1 MRFIKFIIEQGGQSA
16 GKMELG
22 STSLKQAR
30 EYAQSLLDKTD
41 RDLDT
46 ILPDFDKNYTLA
58 KRMASLGTEVRK
70 EMPVIN
76 DDDVRLLQ
84 QRLKQG
90 KIDIHPPFAD
100 ATPQKNP
107 FPEGLSGDQAENF
120 LQKGLQDSNKKD
132 DVVSVSKTKE
142 KVGKLKPIQK
152 QIYLDK
158 SLERTLTT
166 GDVQGTKNFLANQ
179 TFFIVS
185 KDNFIIDGHHRYMSG
200 VLIDP
205 EIKVTCIKIDLP
217 ISMLLPLTKAYGD
230 AIGNKRNL

>member
-1 MRFIKFIIEQGGQSA
+1 MRLREFLLEQGGQAA
-16 GKMELG
+16 GKLELG
-22 STSLKQAR
+22 NTSLKEAKR
-30 EYAQSLLDKTD
+30 YAEGLLEGTGKT
-41 RDLDT
+41 LDEL
-46 ILPDFDKNYTLA
+46 LPDFDKNFLKA
-58 KRMASLGTEVRK
+58 KTMAALGTEVRK

-107 FPEGLSGDQAENF
+107 FPEGLSGDKADEF

-132 DVVSVSKTKE
+132 DIVSVSKTKE

-205 EIKVTCIKIDLP
+205 EIRVTCIKIDLP